1 LPAATTERIRAL
13 QILARCPNGCREAVM
28 LAYGFRVT
36 FLAALV
42 FDGLVTA
49 ELNTT
54 PVVWMQITDLGR
66 EVLTQHV
73 AT

>member
-1 LPAATTERIRAL
+1 
-13 QILARCPNGCREAVM
+13 M

-66 EVLTQHV
+66 ELLAQRAST
-73 AT
+73 

>member
-1 LPAATTERIRAL
+1 
-13 QILARCPNGCREAVM
+13 M
-28 LAYGFRVT
+28 LAHGFTIT
-36 FLAALV
+36 FLADLV

-54 PVVWMQITDLGR
+54 RVVWMQITDLGR
-66 EVLTQHV
+66 EVLAQQA